1 MLLLK
6 SSFFTCFQIHHLM
19 ALFTL
24 DSSTQ
29 DTLSTYRFP
38 QTPVSIFEEPITRIQ
53 TPTNMTVRQDIDRS
67 PGRMYV
73 SAGYTDKETYLIDLN
88 SLDLSDQLMTKALEH
103 MSEVRSDYAVYSE
116 VDYKNAF
123 NWPQLLKVLRDL
135 ARDSDYL
142 WSEQRQYHV
151 IAFYS
156 QLKPS
161 MNMSENM
168 IKLLYSLD
176 SAAFEE
182 AMEGGGLLKYWF
194 GKPDEELRNLATCK
208 CERKSVL
215 TTIHTDRTRCLA
227 KQGRSKRGSKETP
240 PYQSQSR
247 GLTHVP

>member
-1 MLLLK
+1 
-6 SSFFTCFQIHHLM
+6 
-19 ALFTL
+19 
-24 DSSTQ
+24 
-29 DTLSTYRFP
+29 
-38 QTPVSIFEEPITRIQ
+38 
-53 TPTNMTVRQDIDRS
+53 MTVRQDIDRS

-194 GKPDEELRNLATCK
+194 GKPDEELRNLATC
-208 CERKSVL
+208 VW
-215 TTIHTDRTRCLA
+215 
-227 KQGRSKRGSKETP
+227 RSKAEANAVRKKPRHIKAKVEGSPMYRNILIKELQLTVET
-240 PYQSQSR
+240 
-247 GLTHVP
+247 GLKDLRVDCQRDYPVKSESH